1 MYWLCYHG
9 KFALIYAPIKLL
21 LMVQKNDRVIL
32 FCNCSAGMLPAER
45 LSDVKEKIKSA
56 DAFVLTVNDLCAAS
70 ITDKDLF
77 RKLNDNDSDVTIVA
91 CYPRAVENLLKQNGV
106 SLKQMRVL
114 NMREMDGAAIV
125 ETLIKEHGFSEGTA
139 IHEEVVSDLGVP
151 GWYPVIDY
159 SRCTHC
165 GKCYKFC
172 LFGVYSFSEKKLKV
186 VSPLSC
192 KNNCPA
198 CGRNCPTNAIIFP
211 RVKEGGYL
219 AGADVADDAPV
230 QNESTGQTLLSTLQQ
245 RSATR
250 NNIFRQGMLKIAM
263 EEREKAIKEMKNN
276 LTGQHGTDN

>member
-1 MYWLCYHG
+1 
-9 KFALIYAPIKLL
+9 
-21 LMVQKNDRVIL
+21 MVQKNDRVIL
-32 FCNCSAGMLPAER
+32 LCNCSAGMLPKDRISE
-45 LSDVKEKIKSA
+45 VKDKVKST
-56 DAFVLTVNDLCAAS
+56 DAFVLTVSDLCAAS

-77 RKLNDNDSDVTIVA
+77 RNLNENGNDVTVVA

-106 SLKQMRVL
+106 SLNQMRVL
-114 NMREMDGAAIV
+114 NMREMDGDAIV
-125 ETLIKEHGFSEGTA
+125 EKLIKEHGFSEGTA
-139 IHEEVVSDLGVP
+139 TQEEVISDLEVP

-219 AGADVADDAPV
+219 AGADVTDNTSG
-230 QNESTGQTLLSTLQQ
+230 QNESSGQTLLSSLQQ

-250 NNIFRQGMLKIAM
+250 NNIFRQGMLKMAM
-263 EEREKAIKEMKNN
+263 EEREKAIKEIKNN
-276 LTGQHGTDN
+276 LTGQHGTDQ